1 MKKELQIFNNKEFG
15 DIRIIEENGK
25 SIRSKDC
32 RVRRICMGFERYVIL
47 NSTKT
52 IYRPI
57 TIRYRFERYVIL
69 NSTKTGYRVLYI
81 QRQFE
86 RYVILN
92 STKTCNWGTICTLVF
107 ERYVI
112 LNSTKTYKGHRLNG
126 VLLLSIINLCFVT
139 P

>member
-52 IYRPI
+52 
-57 TIRYRFERYVIL
+57 
-69 NSTKTGYRVLYI
+69 
-81 QRQFE
+81 
-86 RYVILN
+86 
-92 STKTCNWGTICTLVF
+92 
-107 ERYVI
+107 
-112 LNSTKTYKGHRLNG
+112 YKGHRLNG
-126 VLLLSIINLCFVT
+126 VLLLSIINLCSVT